1 MIRQLLMGIVI
12 GIANIVPGVSGGT
25 MAVSMGIYDKLI
37 FAVTHIKS
45 DFKNSVKLLLP
56 IAIGCVLS
64 VVGIAR
70 VIEVL
75 FLRYPMPANCL
86 FIGLILGG
94 LPAVFAKVK
103 TKRVTVGKLI
113 VCVLFFALIVGMTLL
128 GEQESAAADLSLG
141 WLNGFKLFGIG
152 IVASATMVIPGV
164 SGSMILM
171 LMGYYTPLIQCIN
184 AFVEAVV
191 SWDTAGIGAGLG
203 VLIPLGVGVLVGI
216 VVIAK
221 LVELIFRKFAAYAYY
236 AIMGLIVASPFS
248 ILMAADFGTVSL
260 AALLGSVGMLAVG
273 YVAAYKLG
281 EK

>member
-12 GIANIVPGVSGGT
+12 GIANIMPGVSGGT

-70 VIEVL
+70 IIELL
-75 FLRYPMPANCL
+75 FARYPMPTNCL

-94 LPAVFAKVK
+94 LPAVFGKVK
-103 TKRVTVGKLI
+103 TERVTVGK
-113 VCVLFFALIVGMTLL
+113 VMACVLFFALIVGMTLL
-128 GEQESAAADLSLG
+128 GERESAAADLSLG

-184 AFVEAVV
+184 AFVAAVV
-191 SWDTAGIGAGLG
+191 SWDAAGIWAGLG
-203 VLIPLGVGVLVGI
+203 VLIPLGGGVLVGI

-236 AIMGLIVASPFS
+236 AIIGLIAASPFS
-248 ILMAADFGTVSL
+248 ILMAADFGVIRIS
-260 AALLGSVGMLAVG
+260 ALLVSAGMLAVG
-273 YVAAYKLG
+273 YAAAYKLG

>member
-12 GIANIVPGVSGGT
+12 GIANIMPGVSGGT

-70 VIEVL
+70 IIELL
-75 FLRYPMPANCL
+75 FARYPMPTNCL

-94 LPAVFAKVK
+94 LPAIFGKVK
-103 TKRVTVGKLI
+103 TERVTVGK
-113 VCVLFFALIVGMTLL
+113 VMTCVLFFALIVGMTLL
-128 GEQESAAADLSLG
+128 GERESAAADLSLG
-141 WLNGFKLFGIG
+141 WLNGFKLLGVG

-171 LMGYYTPLIQCIN
+171 LMGYYTPLIQRIN

-191 SWDTAGIGAGLG
+191 SWDAAGIWTGLG

-236 AIMGLIVASPFS
+236 AIIGLIVASPFS
-248 ILMAADFGTVSL
+248 ILMAADFGAIRIS
-260 AALLGSVGMLAVG
+260 ALLVSVGMLAVG
-273 YVAAYKLG
+273 YAAAYKLG

>member
-12 GIANIVPGVSGGT
+12 GIANMMPGVSGGT

-70 VIEVL
+70 IIELL
-75 FLRYPMPANCL
+75 FARYPMPTNCL

-94 LPAVFAKVK
+94 LPAVFGKVK
-103 TKRVTVGKLI
+103 TERVTVGKVI
-113 VCVLFFALIVGMTLL
+113 ACVLFFALIVGMTLL

-184 AFVEAVV
+184 AFVAAVV
-191 SWDTAGIGAGLG
+191 SWDAAGIWAGLG
-203 VLIPLGVGVLVGI
+203 VLIPLGIGVLVGI

-236 AIMGLIVASPFS
+236 AIIGLIVASPFS
-248 ILMAADFGTVSL
+248 ILVAADFGAIRIS
-260 AALLGSVGMLAVG
+260 ALLISVGMLAVG